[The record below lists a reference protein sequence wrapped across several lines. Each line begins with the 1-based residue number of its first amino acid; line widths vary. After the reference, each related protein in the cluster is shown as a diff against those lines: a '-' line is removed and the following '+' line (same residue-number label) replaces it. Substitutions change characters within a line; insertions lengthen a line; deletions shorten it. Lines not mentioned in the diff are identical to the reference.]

1 MIFSSIS
8 VGNAERK
15 GSSPTWN
22 PLQGIKEA
30 WGEAQACIGPDEMNG
45 DRIKECLSR
54 LESVPSAASPFEE
67 RPLYL
72 HRSRLFDGAVAKS
85 TYQHINALRGNRTP
99 GGSMATTQVTTTPLM
114 LKYNRLTSSMVR

>member
-15 GSSPTWN
+15 GSPPTWN

-30 WGEAQACIGPDEMNG
+30 WGEAQACMGSDEMNG

-85 TYQHINALRGNRTP
+85 TYLVHKCIKGESNPRRVDGNDPGYHYPINASFG
-99 GGSMATTQVTTTPLM
+99 
-114 LKYNRLTSSMVR
+114 